1 MKHNR
6 KAAEESLDLVYREKQ
21 QKMNELDVVV
31 PLRLNQ
37 VEIFGVPLL
46 IKPIEDSTRTQAK
59 GHGGGVLYL
68 LWAYNFLFFKLHVF
82 PDCLWH

>member
-31 PLRLNQ
+31 PLCLNQ
-37 VEIFGVPLL
+37 VETFGVPLL
-46 IKPIEDSTRTQAK
+46 IKP
-59 GHGGGVLYL
+59 GHGGGVLHL
-68 LWAYNFLFFKLHVF
+68 LWADHLLFFCVSRLSLA
-82 PDCLWH
+82 PMDL